1 MTGKST
7 IAALLA
13 LLLAASLTVSSTSA
27 AVAAPQTTPASASAL
42 RVPPKVIQLQYAQ
55 WYEEPGGSLGAFARG
70 HPDSLRF
77 ATRYRGRQATVPA
90 KETDTVDTDLP
101 RCCDESWEPIRRQ
114 GAARVYRLIR
124 KALDRRGVAKVRTRV
139 KRGGLADIHRWRIVL
154 ARCSQDPPSYPVD
167 CEIAPNGEHY

>member
-1 MTGKST
+1 VRTRTAT
-7 IAALLA
+7 IVALLA
-13 LLLAASLTVSSTSA
+13 LLLVALVAASLAASQAVSATEQRS
-27 AVAAPQTTPASASAL
+27 
-42 RVPPKVIQLQYAQ
+42 RPPKVIQLGYAQ

-77 ATRYRGRQATVPA
+77 TTRYRGRQASVPA
-90 KETDTVDTDLP
+90 KQTDTVDTDLP
-101 RCCDESWEPIRRQ
+101 RCCDESWEPIRRR

-124 KALDRRGVAKVRTRV
+124 KALNRRGVAKVRTRV
-139 KRGGLADIHRWRIVL
+139 KRGGLADAHRWRIVL

>member
-1 MTGKST
+1 MTTGKST
-7 IAALLA
+7 TLSLLA
-13 LLLAASLTVSSTSA
+13 LLLVAPVTASFVSA
-27 AVAAPQTTPASASAL
+27 AVPVPQTAAASASEL
-42 RVPPKVIQLQYAQ
+42 RPPKIIQLSYQR

-70 HPDSLRF
+70 HPDSLAF

-90 KETDTVDTDLP
+90 KQTDTVDTNLP
-101 RCCDESWEPIRRQ
+101 RCCDESWEPIRHQ

-139 KRGGLADIHRWRIVL
+139 KRGGLADVHRWRIVL
-154 ARCSQDPPSYPVD
+154 AQCSQDPPSYPVD